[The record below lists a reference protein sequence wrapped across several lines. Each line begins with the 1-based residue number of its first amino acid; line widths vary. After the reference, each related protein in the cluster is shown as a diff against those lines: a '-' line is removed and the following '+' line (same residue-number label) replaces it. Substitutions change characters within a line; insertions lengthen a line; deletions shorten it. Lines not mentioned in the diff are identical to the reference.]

1 MDLEGGAI
9 SPTRALSMLLPK
21 GEVLLFKVI
30 KKKAIC
36 RRKEALHSPPLRA
49 ENRSRDSRLVG
60 VKILK
65 SNCRNQN

>member
-30 KKKAIC
+30 KKSHLLQ
-36 RRKEALHSPPLRA
+36 EGGTSQSST
-49 ENRSRDSRLVG
+49 EG
-60 VKILK
+60 
-65 SNCRNQN
+65 